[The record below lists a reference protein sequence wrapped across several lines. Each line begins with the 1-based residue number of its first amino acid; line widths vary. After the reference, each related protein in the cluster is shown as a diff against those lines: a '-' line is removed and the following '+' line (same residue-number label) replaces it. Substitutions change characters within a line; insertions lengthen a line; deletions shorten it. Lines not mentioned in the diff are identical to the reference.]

1 MRRLCAV
8 LFALTLAASAPGAA
22 ARQIQWQWSESPSV
36 RVGVRDKNDDLHG
49 YEATFVVTAE
59 RTGRRWEQ
67 KIKVEGD
74 NFGYLNF
81 PNDFAA
87 FDWATHASRF
97 NWTCTVGGKVV
108 VRGRFVLATTTE
120 IEEDEKR
127 AAPPRARR
135 RGRR

>member
-8 LFALTLAASAPGAA
+8 LFALTLAAAAPAA
-22 ARQIQWQWSESPSV
+22 AGQQVQWQWSESPSV

-74 NFGYLNF
+74 HFGYLNF

-97 NWTCTVGGKVV
+97 NWTCTVGGRVV
-108 VRGRFVLATTTE
+108 VRGKFVLATTTE
-120 IEEDEKR
+120 IEEDERR
-127 AAPPRARR
+127 AAPPRGRR